1 MLGSGLKPGS
11 SGLRNDVTVRFC
23 RNCGLPLGAPR
34 DPVLGTTTKRADLPS
49 DRGTRRSELSKLGDL
64 LGLSQRE
71 IRQRVRATPQYAGYP
86 VVLKQGLDRVNQ
98 TQASAADIATKF
110 EKGVPGVELSQV
122 MLESQKASVAFRATV
137 EVRNRLVSAYQE
149 IMNMPI

>member
-1 MLGSGLKPGS
+1 MSNMQIDSVLAQIRSLQGQVKFGGPNIAKPGNEVGAAGVQGANGS
-11 SGLRNDVTVRFC
+11 SF
-23 RNCGLPLGAPR
+23 A
-34 DPVLGTTTKRADLPS
+34 A
-49 DRGTRRSELSKLGDL
+49 
-64 LGLSQRE
+64 
-71 IRQRVRATPQYAGYP
+71 
-86 VVLKQGLDRVNQ
+86 VLKQGLDRVNQ
-98 TQASAADIATKF
+98 TQASATDLATKF